1 MLAVERCE
9 RSEKKGRVT
18 LGFLELFEL
27 FFNNFR
33 RLAMTQSH
41 PSVTRQVVQ
50 LLSEHGFEGMA
61 QAMESLLNE
70 CMKIERQQ
78 ALGVGPYQRGEARRG
93 QANGFK
99 PKTMKTRIGPLA
111 LRVPQVRGAE
121 FYPSVLERGTR
132 SEKALRLALAEMY
145 VQGVSTSKVTK
156 ITEELCGCEISSS
169 DVSRA
174 TALLDEELTKW
185 RNRPLGLVKYLILDA
200 RYEKVRVAGCVRECS
215 VLLAI
220 GVDAEGHRSILGV
233 SVSLSEAEVHWR
245 EFFKSLLAR
254 GLHGVEMI
262 TSDAHAGLK
271 EARQACFAGVPWQ
284 RCQFH
289 LMHNA
294 LAHVPRQEM
303 KSEVMDDLRGVFD
316 AADQAAA
323 NEQLQRVVRKY
334 ESSAPKLA
342 AWLEENV
349 PESLTV
355 FRLPAAHR
363 QRLRTSNMLERLNR
377 ELKRRTRV
385 ATLFPNEASLLRL
398 VTAILIEISEEWET
412 GKRYVTF
419 ETK

>member
-1 MLAVERCE
+1 
-9 RSEKKGRVT
+9 
-18 LGFLELFEL
+18 
-27 FFNNFR
+27 
-33 RLAMTQSH
+33 MTHQPH
-41 PSVTRQVVQ
+41 PNVRRQVVQ
-50 LLSEHGFEGMA
+50 LLSEQGFEGMA
-61 QAMESLLNE
+61 EAMERLLNE
-70 CMKIERQQ
+70 CMKFERQQ
-78 ALGVGPYQRGEARRG
+78 ALGVGPYQRGEERRG

-99 PKTMKTRIGPLA
+99 PKTVKTRIGPLA

-121 FYPSVLERGTR
+121 FYPRVLERGTR

-156 ITEELCGCEISSS
+156 ITEELCGCQISSS

-174 TALLDEELTKW
+174 TAMLDEELSKW
-185 RNRPLGLVKYLILDA
+185 RNRPLSAVKYLILDA
-200 RYEKVRVAGCVRECS
+200 RYEKVRAAGCVRDCA

-220 GVDAEGHRSILGV
+220 GVDAEGRRSILGV
-233 SVSLSEAEVHWR
+233 SVSLTEAEVHWR
-245 EFFKSLLAR
+245 EFFKSLLQR
-254 GLHGVEMI
+254 GLHGMELIV
-262 TSDAHAGLK
+262 SDAHAGLK

-294 LAHVPRQEM
+294 LAHVPRQEL
-303 KSEVMDDLRGVFD
+303 KGEVMDDLRGVFD
-316 AADQAAA
+316 AANEDAAR
-323 NEQLQRVVRKY
+323 EQLKRVVRKH
-334 ESSAPKLA
+334 EKSAPKLA

-355 FRLPAAHR
+355 LRLPAAHR
-363 QRLRTSNMLERLNR
+363 QRLRTTNMLERLNR

-385 ATLFPNEASLLRL
+385 ATLFPNEDSLLRL
-398 VTAILIEISEEWET
+398 VTAILVEVSEEWET

>member
-1 MLAVERCE
+1 
-9 RSEKKGRVT
+9 
-18 LGFLELFEL
+18 
-27 FFNNFR
+27 
-33 RLAMTQSH
+33 MTHQLH
-41 PSVTRQVVQ
+41 PNVTRQVVQ
-50 LLSEHGFEGMA
+50 LLSEQGFEGMA
-61 QAMESLLNE
+61 EAMQRLLNE
-70 CMKIERQQ
+70 CLLIERQQ

-99 PKTMKTRIGPLA
+99 PKTVKTRIGPLA

-121 FYPSVLERGTR
+121 FYPRVLERGTR

-174 TALLDEELTKW
+174 MALLDEELTRW
-185 RNRPLGLVKYLILDA
+185 RNRPLGAVKYLIIDA
-200 RYEKVRVAGCVRECS
+200 RYENVREAGCVRSCA
-215 VLLAI
+215 VFTAI
-220 GVDAEGHRSILGV
+220 GVDAEGRRSILGV

-254 GLHGVEMI
+254 GLHGVELI
-262 TSDAHAGLK
+262 VSDAHAGLK
-271 EARQACFAGVPWQ
+271 EARQACFSGVPWQ

-294 LAHVPRQEM
+294 LAHVPRQEL

-316 AADQAAA
+316 AADETAAR
-323 NEQLQRVVRKY
+323 EHLQRVVRKH
-334 ESSAPKLA
+334 EKSAPKLA

-363 QRLRTSNMLERLNR
+363 QRLRTTNMLERLNR

-385 ATLFPNEASLLRL
+385 ATLFPNTDSLLRL
-398 VTAILIEISEEWET
+398 VTAILVEVSEEWET

>member
-1 MLAVERCE
+1 
-9 RSEKKGRVT
+9 
-18 LGFLELFEL
+18 
-27 FFNNFR
+27 
-33 RLAMTQSH
+33 MTHQVH
-41 PSVTRQVVQ
+41 PSVTHQVVQ
-50 LLSEHGFEGMA
+50 LLAEHGFDGMA
-61 QAMESLLNE
+61 EAMEKLFNE

-99 PKTMKTRIGPLA
+99 PKTMKTRIGPLQ
-111 LRVPQVRGAE
+111 LRVPQVRSAE
-121 FYPSVLERGTR
+121 FYPSVLERGSR
-132 SEKALRLALAEMY
+132 SEKALCLALAEMY

-174 TALLDEELTKW
+174 TKLLDEELSKW
-185 RNRPLGLVKYLILDA
+185 RNRPLGLMKYLILDA
-200 RYEKVRVAGCVRECS
+200 RYEKVRVDGCVRECG

-220 GVDAEGHRSILGV
+220 GVDAEGHRSVLGV

-254 GLHGVEMI
+254 GLHGLEMI

-271 EARQACFAGVPWQ
+271 EARQACFSGVPWQ

-289 LMHNA
+289 LMQNA
-294 LAHVPRQEM
+294 LAHVPRQEL
-303 KSEVMDDLRGVFD
+303 KREVLDDLHGVLD

-323 NEQLQRVVRKY
+323 TEQLQRVVRKY
-334 ESSAPKLA
+334 DKSAPKLA
-342 AWLEENV
+342 AWMEENV

-355 FRLPAAHR
+355 FRLPAGHR
-363 QRLRTSNMLERLNR
+363 QRLRTTNMLERLNR

-385 ATLFPNEASLLRL
+385 ATLFPNEDALLRL
-398 VTAILIEISEEWET
+398 VTAILIEVSEEWET

>member
-1 MLAVERCE
+1 VICE
-9 RSEKKGRVT
+9 
-18 LGFLELFEL
+18 
-27 FFNNFR
+27 
-33 RLAMTQSH
+33 
-41 PSVTRQVVQ
+41 VVQ
-50 LLSEHGFEGMA
+50 ALAEHGFDGMA
-61 QAMESLLNE
+61 QAMELLVNE

-99 PKTMKTRIGPLA
+99 PKRLKTRVGPLQLA
-111 LRVPQVRGAE
+111 VPQVRGAK
-121 FYPSVLERGTR
+121 FYPRALERGSR

-145 VQGVSTSKVTK
+145 VQGVSTSKVTR

-174 TALLDEELTKW
+174 TALLDEDLEKW
-185 RNRPLGLVKYLILDA
+185 RTRPLAAVKYLVLDA
-200 RYEKVRVAGCVRECS
+200 RYEKIRHGGSIVDCS

-220 GVDAEGHRSILGV
+220 GVDAEGRRSVLGV

-245 EFFKSLLAR
+245 EFFKSLLER
-254 GLHGVEMI
+254 GLHGVELI

-271 EARQACFAGVPWQ
+271 EARKACFAGVPWQ

-289 LMHNA
+289 LMRNA
-294 LAHVPRQEM
+294 LAHVPREHM
-303 KSEVMDDLRGVFD
+303 KRQVLDDLRSVLD
-316 AADQAAA
+316 SDEHTAK
-323 NEQLQRVVRKY
+323 EQLARVVRQY
-334 ESSAPKLA
+334 EKSAPKLA
-342 AWLEENV
+342 AWMEENV

-355 FRLPAAHR
+355 FRLPASHR
-363 QRLRTSNMLERLNR
+363 KRLRTTNMLERLSR

-398 VTAILIEISEEWET
+398 VTAVLIEISEDWET